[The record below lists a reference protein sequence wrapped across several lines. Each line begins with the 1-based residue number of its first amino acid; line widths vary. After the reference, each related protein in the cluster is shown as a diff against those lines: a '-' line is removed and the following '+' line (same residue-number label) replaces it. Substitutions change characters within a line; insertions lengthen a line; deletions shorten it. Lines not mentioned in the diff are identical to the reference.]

1 MNKSSIINK
10 ILTSILVI
18 GVFCLSIPHYSYAY
32 TEDDPTAGAAA
43 RQNAALNNTTVSTQS
58 TGGIN
63 QNIYNQ
69 GVSNYRNTI
78 DLSNTGSAAQTTQ
91 TSRPVQAVAVP
102 DGQADAFNSD
112 TSNATGASAGAGGA
126 VSDALECSASSL
138 LGQAV
143 ATGLKSL
150 VSKAVGT
157 VTSALTSVPISANA
171 VGDNIDKGANAAD
184 AQASTNA
191 FQQIFGVPFGAS
203 FNGIAFCIVNG
214 LITYIADTTIAW
226 ANSGFQGNPAFLENP
241 ETFFQTLADRQASQF
256 ISSVAYNTTGI
267 NVCEPFRVD
276 LSIALSESY
285 ANSQGTARQSRL
297 SCSMDQLGQN
307 FQNFANGGGGGGS
320 IDGYWSNWN
329 QLRQDENNPWGTYI
343 EAGEYLRAQVA
354 VKENTAK
361 FELGLNNG
369 FLNFKKCEDPVAA
382 KKGDTSSCKSTTP
395 GALIQSSLED
405 TLKIPKERLVAAEK
419 IDQVITALANALI
432 KKALNK
438 VLEQ

>member
-1 MNKSSIINK
+1 MNRYFAKTQK
-10 ILTSILVI
+10 ILTVIVSFSIFLLSVPSI
-18 GVFCLSIPHYSYAY
+18 SGAQVQAIPLNEAGV
-32 TEDDPTAGAAA
+32 
-43 RQNAALNNTTVSTQS
+43 
-58 TGGIN
+58 
-63 QNIYNQ
+63 
-69 GVSNYRNTI
+69 
-78 DLSNTGSAAQTTQ
+78 
-91 TSRPVQAVAVP
+91 VQAVAVP
-102 DGQADAFNSD
+102 DGQADAYNSD
-112 TSNATGASAGAGGA
+112 TSNATGASAGSGSA
-126 VSDALECSASSL
+126 VSDALGCSASGL

-143 ATGLKSL
+143 SMGLKSL
-150 VSKAVGT
+150 VGSAVG
-157 VTSALTSVPISANA
+157 SAVSSVAGQAVPIESNSSADNLASIKSSSDANTSVNA
-171 VGDNIDKGANAAD
+171 I
-184 AQASTNA
+184 
-191 FQQIFGVPFGAS
+191 QQIFGVSFGAS
-203 FNGIAFCIVNG
+203 FNGIAYCIVNG
-214 LITYIADTTIAW
+214 LITYIANSTIAW

-241 ETFFQTLADRQASQF
+241 ETFFKTLADRTASGF
-256 ISSVAYNTTGI
+256 ISNLAYNTTGI

-285 ANSQGTARQSRL
+285 ANSRGTARQSNL

-307 FQNFANGGGGGGS
+307 FQNFANGGGIGGAS

-329 QLRQDENNPWGTYI
+329 QLRQDENNAWGTYI

-419 IDQVITALANALI
+419 IDQVITAVANALI